1 MPIELILVAAT
12 ATILFCTFVF
22 FLTRNH
28 YIARLRIFEE
38 TQSAFEMQK
47 QMLQEQVTFLKQQE
61 PQFQNEIQ
69 RLHGEIQHYRQIQD
83 DNARHL
89 IEATEEV
96 SQFKMRNARLEQQ
109 LQQVTNIEDENDEL
123 RLQLEQLSGQLSDT
137 RQQLESEKTARE
149 YESNSAK
156 EKLTLLENAEQ
167 HLQKQ
172 FENLANQLFK
182 SHTAEFEKNSQQKL
196 NHLLQPLNQQLE
208 GFRQQVQQQYVQ
220 EGKERAS
227 LKTEILSLQQL
238 NKKITEEASALA
250 RALKGDNK
258 KQGNW
263 GEMVLQK
270 ILDESGL
277 RENHEYHTQVS
288 QRNQEGK
295 LYQPDVVVHLP
306 QDKEVII
313 DSKVSLKGYEAY
325 FNSELEVEK
334 VRHLKDHITSVK
346 NHIRELGRKEYHDLL
361 GDRSL
366 EYVLMFIPIEGAF
379 LLAMEDAPE
388 LVKLAMDNNVLIVS
402 PTNLMVALRT
412 IHNIW
417 QYEYQNQNA
426 REIAKKAAD
435 LYDKFYGFVQDMEK
449 LGDAI
454 NSVQKRYCDANNKL
468 YEGRGNLVKRAQEF
482 HELGVTPSK
491 QLESEIVS
499 KADS

>member
-1 MPIELILVAAT
+1 MPIELILVSVIAV
-12 ATILFCTFVF
+12 ILFSGLVFV
-22 FLTRNH
+22 LTRSIYLSKLH
-28 YIARLRIFEE
+28 IAE
-38 TQSAFEMQK
+38 QSQSTWELQK
-47 QMLQEQVTFLKQQE
+47 QTLQEQVAFLRQQE
-61 PQFQNEIQ
+61 PQFQQEIQ
-69 RLHGEIQHYRQIQD
+69 RLHTEIQHYRQTQEQ
-83 DNARHL
+83 NATQF
-89 IEATEEV
+89 IEATEEA

-109 LQQVTNIEDENDEL
+109 LQQITSIEDENDEL
-123 RLQLEQLSGQLSDT
+123 RLQLEQTNLALNDT
-137 RQQLESEKTARE
+137 KQQLETEKTARQ
-149 YESNSAK
+149 YEASSAK
-156 EKLTLLENAEQ
+156 EKLELLQNAEQ

-182 SHTAEFEKNSQQKL
+182 NHTESFEKNSQQQL
-196 NHLLQPLNQQLE
+196 NHLLEPLNKQLE
-208 GFRQQVQQQYVQ
+208 GFRQQVQQQYIQ

-227 LKTEILSLQQL
+227 LKTEIISLQQL

-288 QRNQEGK
+288 QRNQDGK

-313 DSKVSLKGYEAY
+313 DSKVSLIGYEAY
-325 FNSELEVEK
+325 FNAELEVEK
-334 VRHLKDHITSVK
+334 VRHLKEHITSVK

-435 LYDKFYGFVQDMEK
+435 LYDKFYGFVKDMEK

-454 NSVQKRYCDANNKL
+454 NSVQKRYTDANNKL
-468 YEGRGNLVKRAQEF
+468 FEGRGNLVKRAEEF

-491 QLESEIVS
+491 QLASDVLG
-499 KADS
+499 KAER